1 MPTTTN
7 SESLCEVL
15 ALVHDPTFVKFERE
29 QEIPSI
35 FGAAGRTFT
44 ETWHSALLGWLLDP
58 QGSHD
63 LGTFP
68 LERLCLLLKS
78 TDVLDADKRG
88 LDLAE
93 LLLRWDLSTAIVN
106 PNERVTEEVSVG
118 DVGRFDVFVKDI
130 QPDGTGDSS
139 AQWEKVS
146 LLIEMKIDAKIDKAQ
161 CSRYIGYVEKEKKR
175 KVLTVPI
182 FVAPGY
188 QLPQNVTIVDLLGS
202 DLWIVFNL
210 QYLVVGLLEPCL
222 KHDKLSDFGRF
233 TMQQYVAAWKR
244 MHNERGEILMTL
256 QEKDMV
262 RELYGKHKNAIAAM
276 YQILSQPE
284 FDSGMEPLADGIFAK
299 ETIHIK
305 IDGQNI
311 EKPSVS
317 KLYLAVLELLDTAGK
332 LNKLQLPILNG
343 PKQYLI
349 ATEPRHPSGKDFIRD
364 IEYNGYFMEAN
375 KSRESAVRDIKKLA
389 TACGVSFSQESPTA
403 T

>member
-1 MPTTTN
+1 
-7 SESLCEVL
+7 
-15 ALVHDPTFVKFERE
+15 
-29 QEIPSI
+29 
-35 FGAAGRTFT
+35 
-44 ETWHSALLGWLLDP
+44 
-58 QGSHD
+58 
-63 LGTFP
+63 
-68 LERLCLLLKS
+68 
-78 TDVLDADKRG
+78 
-88 LDLAE
+88 
-93 LLLRWDLSTAIVN
+93 
-106 PNERVTEEVSVG
+106 
-118 DVGRFDVFVKDI
+118 
-130 QPDGTGDSS
+130 
-139 AQWEKVS
+139 
-146 LLIEMKIDAKIDKAQ
+146 
-161 CSRYIGYVEKEKKR
+161 
-175 KVLTVPI
+175 
-182 FVAPGY
+182 
-188 QLPQNVTIVDLLGS
+188 
-202 DLWIVFNL
+202 
-210 QYLVVGLLEPCL
+210 
-222 KHDKLSDFGRF
+222 
-233 TMQQYVAAWKR
+233 
-244 MHNERGEILMTL
+244 
-256 QEKDMV
+256 
-262 RELYGKHKNAIAAM
+262 M